1 MKLNGLLRAAA
12 VFVLVAGCSGGGGGG
27 STGPGI
33 NPSPAPPPP
42 PPPPAANTIVVANNN
57 YTPSTQTV
65 STGTTIN
72 WNWNSCT
79 GTYGYDQN
87 CVQHSVTF
95 DDGQTSGLQ
104 DQGSYSRTFTTKG
117 TYKYHCQIH
126 GTAMSGTI
134 TVQ

>member
-12 VFVLVAGCSGGGGGG
+12 VFLLVAGCSGGGGGG

-33 NPSPAPPPP
+33 NPPPPPP
-42 PPPPAANTIVVANNN
+42 PPPPAGSNTIVVANNN
-57 YTPSTQTV
+57 YTPGTQTV
-65 STGTTIN
+65 ANGATVN
-72 WNWNSCT
+72 WSWNSCT
-79 GTYGYDQN
+79 GTVGYDQT

-95 DDGQTSGLQ
+95 DDGQTSPTQ
-104 DQGSYSRTFTTKG
+104 DQGSYSRTFTVAG

-126 GTAMSGTI
+126 GNTMSGTI